1 MQLWIQ
7 MKSQNT
13 YKETKMTNEQLKSVL
28 EDTTRS
34 TEDNIKNIENALN
47 KGSISKKVLFG
58 MLKLIKTQTKLI
70 KKLILLCFK

>member
-1 MQLWIQ
+1 

>member
-1 MQLWIQ
+1 
-7 MKSQNT
+7 
-13 YKETKMTNEQLKSVL
+13 MTNEQLKSVL